1 MNKFDVDDKD
11 LAMFCI
17 ALLAAM
23 ALFVVP
29 NPTAVITA
37 AIAAIAA
44 MATGRNKVDKP

>member
-1 MNKFDVDDKD
+1 MNKFDIDDKD

-17 ALLAAM
+17 GLLAAM
-23 ALFVVP
+23 ALFVVT
-29 NPTAVITA
+29 NPTAIISA